1 MELFCENGCLTDEAL
16 RAVRDGTLDE
26 TARLEASEHMSFCDA
41 CLLRYTDLLTDDV
54 LAAPPA
60 PLAPAVMRH
69 IRVRTLRVA
78 VNRYARVA
86 AVAALALALW
96 STGVFDSLV
105 PKPAGPDRDALSRQS
120 APPISAGAYV
130 NDFFRNTGDSISA
143 AFDSLAERLA
153 RAKPDPAQS

>member
-1 MELFCENGCLTDEAL
+1 MKLFCETGCLTDEAL
-16 RAVRDGTLDE
+16 RAVRDGALDE

-54 LAAPPA
+54 LVAPPA
-60 PLAPAVMRH
+60 PLAPTVMRR
-69 IRVRTLRVA
+69 IRGRTLRVA

-105 PKPAGPDRDALSRQS
+105 PKPAGPDWDAPPQLTV
-120 APPISAGAYV
+120 PPISAGARV
-130 NDFFRNTGDSISA
+130 NDFFRSTGDSISA
-143 AFDSLAERLA
+143 AFDSLAERFA
-153 RAKPDPAQS
+153 GEPAKS